1 MSRLKIT
8 YRKSTIG
15 YSHDQK
21 ATVRS
26 LGLRKLGQSVELP
39 DNAAV
44 RGMCFKVRH
53 LVTMEEVA
61 AYGDADTP
69 AMAPGAVAPS
79 SAHAAQ
85 STTEGRRNI
94 YEAS

>member
-1 MSRLKIT
+1 MSQLKVT

-21 ATVRS
+21 RTVAS
-26 LGLRKLGQSVELP
+26 LGLRRLNQSVLLP
-39 DNAAV
+39 DNEAV

-61 AYGDADTP
+61 GEAPATGTAAATGSKTYETP
-69 AMAPGAVAPS
+69 RS
-79 SAHAAQ
+79 
-85 STTEGRRNI
+85 
-94 YEAS
+94 